1 MIEKVS
7 FRVKEL
13 GILLLATGK
22 DLLAYVLVQGN
33 RYPVLTTPW
42 SRKSSAGRNNNIAEA
57 EKMGIVLVFFGEE
70 ISNIK
75 GTREVGNED
84 FGTTMSI
91 ANSHVADV

>member
-1 MIEKVS
+1 
-7 FRVKEL
+7 
-13 GILLLATGK
+13 
-22 DLLAYVLVQGN
+22 
-33 RYPVLTTPW
+33 
-42 SRKSSAGRNNNIAEA
+42 
-57 EKMGIVLVFFGEE
+57 MGIVLVFFGEE